1 MGSTYLF
8 FVEAKINGEW
18 HCINAKYPEWKEDW
32 KNYEVKNE
40 FEYKLKE
47 SYWNGSRSYFG
58 HAYDKLRDLGRQ
70 TDFSSLSPEL
80 KERFKSLVEDEE
92 SGEQTWVYPIEIEWN
107 TLSTFIND
115 DEYDSHGLIHKDTL
129 FKYEKGDIDEL
140 WALEDE
146 EASKLS
152 EKQLEAYVYY
162 EWDDCFGF
170 SRGVKTVKNRAWET
184 IREFRDTNILAKDA
198 EIRIIGMEF

>member
-32 KNYEVKNE
+32 KNYKVENE

-58 HAYDKLRDLGRQ
+58 HAYEKLRDLGRQ

-80 KERFKSLVEDEE
+80 KERFKSFVE
-92 SGEQTWVYPIEIEWN
+92 
-107 TLSTFIND
+107 
-115 DEYDSHGLIHKDTL
+115 
-129 FKYEKGDIDEL
+129 
-140 WALEDE
+140 
-146 EASKLS
+146 
-152 EKQLEAYVYY
+152 
-162 EWDDCFGF
+162 CFAIM
-170 SRGVKTVKNRAWET
+170 RP
-184 IREFRDTNILAKDA
+184 
-198 EIRIIGMEF
+198 